1 MNQRDN
7 SPPVPVSLAVLPET
21 TPTSL
26 FGLYEVLSSVGHIWS
41 ELTGEPTVA
50 RPMAVRLVGPRR
62 GRVIG
67 AGGVPITPH
76 VTFAE
81 AKEAGVVIVTDLSL
95 PVDGD
100 PRGRWPEAAAWLRV
114 RYDAGAIICSVCTGA
129 VLLAEAGLLDGL
141 EATSHWSATDLFRRY
156 YPAVRLRAERILSP
170 AGPEHRLVT
179 CGGMGS
185 WEELALYLIARFSG
199 EAEAV
204 RIAKVFVLGDRS
216 EGQLP
221 FAAMA
226 RGRRHDDAVI
236 ASCQGWLARH
246 YDEPQAAQRMLV
258 LSRLPVRSFN
268 RRFRAATGYS
278 PVEYLQTLR
287 IEEAKQLLE
296 TTREPAEAIARRVGY
311 EDVAFFR
318 RLFKRRTAV
327 TPARYRQRFGT
338 TGRVSGAVE

>member
-1 MNQRDN
+1 MNPRDDP
-7 SPPVPVSLAVLPET
+7 PPVPVSLAVLPET

-50 RPMAVRLVGPRR
+50 RPMTVRLVGPS
-62 GRVIG
+62 RVPVTG
-67 AGGVPITPH
+67 AGGIPITPH

-81 AKEAGVVIVTDLSL
+81 AQDAGVVIVTDLAL
-95 PVDGD
+95 PIDGD
-100 PRGRWPEAAAWLRV
+100 PRGRWPEAAAWLRA
-114 RYDAGAIICSVCTGA
+114 RYDAGAIVCSVCTGA
-129 VLLAEAGLLDGL
+129 VLVAEAGLLDGL
-141 EATSHWSATDLFRRY
+141 EATSHWSATDLFRRC

-236 ASCQGWLARH
+236 AHCQGWLGGH
-246 YDEPQAAQRMLV
+246 YDEPQAAQRMLA

-296 TTREPAEAIARRVGY
+296 TTHEPAEAVARRVGY

-318 RLFKRRTAV
+318 RLFKRRTGV
-327 TPARYRQRFGT
+327 TPARYRQRFGAI
-338 TGRVSGAVE
+338 GHGPARSS